1 MDADME
7 VRAIRAGK
15 LVDEAAGALLDLEP
29 LLSPIDRRDL
39 RELVVLLGWWSGRLD
54 VTSPSRF
61 DGEPGGSGS

>member
-54 VTSPSRF
+54 VASPWF